1 MFLFSLIFFAVGAA
15 SAFCSSVW
23 LIVLP
28 ACAIAFGLQ
37 AFSSLSI
44 AISTSLV
51 AAQLI
56 PTIVKKCAPFLEL
69 VVTMSALVFPLVY
82 IPPWLSQLNL
92 NVLALLDPLF
102 LVLEVCQ
109 MLSLVRWCNVKA
121 QAGID
126 NEPTKWKAIVL
137 SFSVISWLSSVLL
150 MLRIVKGADP
160 RLVTALLVLNVLAH
174 AACIYVDSGI
184 ISDAALILIMSLV
197 LLKLSPYE
205 TEINGIFCHVVN
217 SNHAEPWSDSLLK
230 MLYDLPN
237 LTPASGTFRA
247 LTSLASP
254 LFWGSVVSRVGLV
267 APTLFW
273 LLLPQCV
280 AKGSMDDEGL
290 SSVLKRAAVTGLNLV
305 AYTQAVWRLLNGCRL
320 PYAPSWTR
328 PTQALLLVG
337 SYTAH
342 LAWAEVQSWR
352 EDDW

>member
-1 MFLFSLIFFAVGAA
+1 MFLFSLIFFAVGAV
-15 SAFCSSVW
+15 SALCSSILLV
-23 LIVLP
+23 VLP
-28 ACAIAFGLQ
+28 ACAVAFGLQ

-51 AAQLI
+51 SAQLI
-56 PTIVKKCAPFLEL
+56 PSIVKKCVPFLEL

-92 NVLALLDPLF
+92 TLLALLDPVF
-102 LVLEVCQ
+102 LALEVLQ
-109 MLSLVRWCNVKA
+109 MLNLVRWCNIKA

-126 NEPTKWKAIVL
+126 NEPAKWKAIVL
-137 SFSVISWLSSVLL
+137 SFTVVSWFSSVLL
-150 MLRIVKGADP
+150 LLRIVKGADP
-160 RLVTALLVLNVLAH
+160 RVVMALLVLNAVAH

-205 TEINGIFCHVVN
+205 AEINGIFCHVVN

-247 LTSLASP
+247 LTSVASP
-254 LFWGSVVSRVGLV
+254 VFWASVLSRVGLV

-273 LLLPQCV
+273 LLLPQ
-280 AKGSMDDEGL
+280 DDEGV
-290 SSVLKRAAVTGLNLV
+290 SSVLRRATVTGVNLL
-305 AYTQAVWRLLNGCRL
+305 AYTQALWRLLNGCRL

-328 PTQALLLVG
+328 PTQALLLAATYAAQLVW
-337 SYTAH
+337 TE
-342 LAWAEVQSWR
+342 LQSRQGDGW
-352 EDDW
+352 